1 MIEQVSKVRS
11 DFALWWADARANSYF
26 GVGLI
31 GAAVSIFLDQA
42 SKAFIVNIVD
52 LPARGRIEVL
62 PFFDLTYVRNFG
74 ASFGMG
80 AGSAW
85 ARVVFSVIA
94 IAIVGVLVGWL
105 GRLRRRWA
113 VAGAALIIGG
123 AIGNLIDRVRQG
135 FVTDFLDFSGLYFPW
150 VFNVADVSIN
160 IGILCLII
168 DYVKHKDDPA
178 ASA

>member
-1 MIEQVSKVRS
+1 MIEQVSKARS
-11 DFALWWADARANSYF
+11 DFALWWADARANAYF
-26 GVGLI
+26 ALGLI

-42 SKAFIVNIVD
+42 SKALIVNVVD

-94 IAIVGVLVGWL
+94 IAVVAVLVGWL
-105 GRLRRRWA
+105 GRLMRQWA
-113 VAGAALIIGG
+113 
-123 AIGNLIDRVRQG
+123 DR
-135 FVTDFLDFSGLYFPW
+135 
-150 VFNVADVSIN
+150 
-160 IGILCLII
+160 
-168 DYVKHKDDPA
+168 PA
-178 ASA
+178 A